1 MAEYTLKYYKDIPQA
16 DGSVIRLD
24 IYREKQTTDVP
35 VVPIDGDIVIN
46 PELASTKEIGA
57 VIRGLHLNI
66 QGETGEVDTPI
77 VKTSLTMVF
86 ADAPDIT
93 NGKKN
98 GGWEEFYVASST
110 EWKVILKEKSPL
122 ADVYS
127 TIWGGYIT
135 PDSFS
140 EDLSYH
146 GNVTLIARDNLGH
159 LQDFPFDA
167 GDADG
172 MVSLFTIVASALAKI
187 ESPMDYD
194 FFGDG
199 GNGGNDV
206 THWLKCKD
214 KPLYDAR
221 MNVSFFEGMNY
232 YEALEKALY
241 ALGCVMRYVGRNR
254 FYICPLRDMPKHGYF
269 SYDYFATKAPVLIN
283 GATRE
288 LVPACKMI
296 EEVDKYELED
306 TIPQIQV
313 GKDDFTGTQTTYRCK
328 IDGVTIDGTSFG
340 RQEQNA
346 PVWAIKNTGSSE
358 GWNNVRSSS
367 LCFDISRYGTGYF
380 TTLRKGDA
388 EMRRYMY
395 LAANNVD
402 TRAVQFRKSIMCAA
416 DCSVTI
422 KFGAPICINS
432 ASLLEVQSVFGLKAV
447 TYSIRINVGDATFH
461 YAGEGRW
468 VTTEKKMTKTYDP
481 QAGENVFEETIGMSE
496 DVISAIGAED
506 YLGTMDFFIHKIEYM
521 QLGYAANLTGLYA
534 CIQELSIGIPKTTSL
549 MESNTIKT
557 IYNEGNNV
565 ILKRDPELAPTHDAV
580 FTPSVI
586 KNGIFIDYITAKYPA
601 RDWVTSEGFTAEL
614 PVHIHKQLL
623 CYHAKPNNLISGTIV
638 NSGTMGLSCNWL
650 WRGKEHILMSG
661 SLNLINGHME
671 GAVLREFKRY
681 EDMWKEEPPLYF
693 ENLSEGAMSISF
705 STNDVE
711 YSTNGKT
718 WQTLTAGGTTPSV
731 GNGEKIYFRAS
742 GLTPTSSSGIGA
754 FSSNAECK
762 VGGNAMSMIY
772 GAAYANKVVISE
784 AYAFNRLFLN
794 MTKLKDASGLILP
807 ATTLSSYCYNA
818 MFRGCSSLESA
829 PKLPATTLS
838 PYCYNGMFLGC
849 SSLVD
854 APELPATNLVSY
866 CYNAMFLD
874 CTKLAYIKA
883 LFLTEPSASYTNTW
897 LSNVAKSGT
906 FIKNKD
912 ATWSVTG
919 VNGVPSGWVVRYN
932 LEIH

>member
-1 MAEYTLKYYKDIPQA
+1 MAEYTLKYYKEIPQA

-46 PELASTKEIGA
+46 PELSATQEIGA

-98 GGWEEFYVASST
+98 GGWEEFYTASST

-172 MVSLFTIVASALAKI
+172 MVSLYTIVASALAKI

-206 THWLKCKD
+206 THWLKCKG

-288 LVPACKMI
+288 LVPAVKMI

-313 GKDDFTGTQTTYRCK
+313 GKDDFTGTKTTYRCK

-380 TTLRKGDA
+380 TDLRKGDA

-402 TRAVQFRKSIMCAA
+402 TRAVQFRKSIMCAS

-447 TYSIRINVGDATFH
+447 TYSIRINVGDTTFH
-461 YAGEGRW
+461 YAGDGRW

-481 QAGENVFEETIGMSE
+481 QAGENVFEETIGMNE

-506 YLGTMDFFIHKIEYM
+506 YHGTMDFFIHKIEYM

-534 CIQELSIGIPKTTSL
+534 CIQELGVGIPKTTSL

-586 KNGIFIDYITAKYPA
+586 KNGIFVDYITAKYPA
-601 RDWVTSEGFTAEL
+601 RDWVTSEGFTAQL

-681 EDMWKEEPPLYF
+681 EDMW
-693 ENLSEGAMSISF
+693 
-705 STNDVE
+705 NDATGGE
-711 YSTNGKT
+711 I
-718 WQTLTAGGTTPSV
+718 GGTITPES
-731 GNGEKIYFRAS
+731 
-742 GLTPTSSSGIGA
+742 
-754 FSSNAECK
+754 
-762 VGGNAMSMIY
+762 GGN
-772 GAAYANKVVISE
+772 
-784 AYAFNRLFLN
+784 
-794 MTKLKDASGLILP
+794 
-807 ATTLSSYCYNA
+807 TTDKPSID
-818 MFRGCSSLESA
+818 
-829 PKLPATTLS
+829 
-838 PYCYNGMFLGC
+838 LG
-849 SSLVD
+849 
-854 APELPATNLVSY
+854 
-866 CYNAMFLD
+866 
-874 CTKLAYIKA
+874 
-883 LFLTEPSASYTNTW
+883 
-897 LSNVAKSGT
+897 
-906 FIKNKD
+906 
-912 ATWSVTG
+912 
-919 VNGVPSGWVVRYN
+919 
-932 LEIH
+932 